1 LQVVRVVEDAMARDD
16 RFPVW
21 EAVLLAGVAA
31 VFAAGMAGVYVSMP
45 HSDYSFLKL
54 PRNLQDLRVLT

>member
-1 LQVVRVVEDAMARDD
+1 VEDAMARED

-21 EAVLLAGVAA
+21 EAALLAGVAA
-31 VFAAGMAGVYVSMP
+31 VFAAGLTGVYVSMP

-54 PRNLQDLRVLT
+54 PRNLQDLQVLT